1 MDIKEKLAKL
11 EEIME
16 VDEGTLSPDTLL
28 SDVEEWD
35 SLSALSYVVMM
46 RDDFSKK
53 ISGDQIRSF
62 KTVQDILDSKI
73 GRAHV

>member
-16 VDEGTLSPDTLL
+16 VDEGTLSPETAL

-53 ISGDQIRSF
+53 ITGDQIRSF
-62 KTVQDILDSKI
+62 KTVQDILDSME
-73 GRAHV
+73 

>member
-62 KTVQDILDSKI
+62 KTVQDILDSME
-73 GRAHV
+73 

>member
-11 EEIME
+11 EEFME

-62 KTVQDILDSKI
+62 KTVQDILDSME
-73 GRAHV
+73 